1 MDKIIKNENKVRSL
15 ALIIFIVSPN
25 KLYAYIIKIE
35 GIIMDWNVVLNI
47 LFRAFFGYFL
57 LLILIKLMG
66 KREVGQLSLFDLVVL
81 LVIADIMVL
90 GIENYNESFFL
101 FIIPIIL
108 LALIQKVLAFI
119 SLKSN
124 KIRHLLDGTESVI
137 INNGRIN
144 KKVMKKGFYNLDDLY
159 LQLRQKN
166 IRSVTEVQYA
176 ILESNGKLSV
186 FTYDENKDKIFPLPL
201 VLTGEIQTR
210 NLKHIKKTEKWL
222 MAELSELGYQ
232 QLNEIFLVVYENQK
246 VKVIEPKV
254 EE

>member
-1 MDKIIKNENKVRSL
+1 MEE
-15 ALIIFIVSPN
+15 LI
-25 KLYAYIIKIE
+25 
-35 GIIMDWNVVLNI
+35 
-47 LFRAFFGYFL
+47 
-57 LLILIKLMG
+57 
-66 KREVGQLSLFDLVVL
+66 
-81 LVIADIMVL
+81 
-90 GIENYNESFFL
+90 
-101 FIIPIIL
+101 
-108 LALIQKVLAFI
+108 
-119 SLKSN
+119 
-124 KIRHLLDGTESVI
+124 
-137 INNGRIN
+137 

-166 IRSVTEVQYA
+166 IRSVVEVQYA